1 MTKKKVLLIG
11 WDAADWKIMHPLI
24 DSEKMPTLKKFISEG
39 VMGNLATLDPPL
51 SPIMWT
57 SIGTGKTADKH
68 GVMGFTQPREDGSGI
83 QPVLSTSRKVKA
95 IWNILMQEGYK
106 SHVIG
111 WWPSHPADPINGVC
125 ISNFY
130 HHSTGS
136 LEDEWKMAPGT
147 VHPPELADILAELRV
162 HPEELTA
169 NHIAPF
175 VPDMEKIDQIN
186 AYVPSPKSLLKLVPC
201 TLLLL
206 GLWKIKNGIFWLF
219 TTMRLTIIVMVL

>member
-206 GLWKIKNGIFWLF
+206 GLWKIKNGIF
-219 TTMRLTIIVMVL
+219 